1 MTYFILGKNE
11 SKENLM
17 FDTNQ
22 LGEESLGIFYP
33 EQGFVALHNMIH
45 NRPESL
51 ENFIIMD
58 DKGKNYTITE
68 FLDVIEKLKIKK
80 A

>member
-1 MTYFILGKNE
+1 
-11 SKENLM
+11 
-17 FDTNQ
+17 
-22 LGEESLGIFYP
+22 
-33 EQGFVALHNMIH
+33 MIH